1 MSCRSSGFLPTQEL
15 LFEVLEGGLDP
26 FGKDVIGFKGGDL
39 LYKWQGKE
47 LTMKSVQAVLTQYA
61 MSASEGS
68 ELQVIVLR
76 KNADG
81 EYEEKELKGKLKEVP
96 VEVEHTFTV
105 NSDAN
110 AKQLKLRKAWLGEST
125 Q

>member
-110 AKQLKLRKAWLGEST
+110 AKQLKLRKAWLGESS